1 MKKIISWFK
10 SNKSDFVLLLLVVI
24 LANLVGN
31 KAFFRLDITAP
42 KAYSLSKESKTLVQ
56 NLEEPLAI
64 KVFFTENLP
73 APYNTVE
80 QYIQDI
86 LLEYK
91 GAGNAN
97 FSYEFYDM
105 NLNESLDLAHS
116 YGLRQVQI
124 QEVKNNEVGF
134 KHAYM
139 GIVLLYGD
147 KIEVLD
153 GINSPNG
160 LEYKLTSQM
169 GKMISTVNALAGL
182 QNPLELTLYLTDE
195 LANFNI
201 SGFNQIEG
209 QVRKAFLKTNAQNQN
224 KINFSI
230 VKTTPETVE
239 DIASHYGFQKITWD
253 DPKTKTEGKGIIGL
267 VLSQNE
273 QFKTIPLSLAR
284 GFFGFAVSGLDTLE
298 TTLKDALQ
306 GLVSQSLEI
315 GYITGHGE
323 RALDNPQ
330 EQKIKQ
336 ITSDMYELKEL
347 NLAEETIPGNI
358 NTLIINGPQIEFS
371 EQELYTLDQFLLAGG
386 KLIVFIDP
394 FIEIQQQNNPY
405 AMPTY
410 LPVNSGLEKL
420 LTKYGLEIPKNY
432 VLDESCFES
441 VQQGLGK
448 IPLYFV
454 PVLQKNGLNQKNPI
468 GKNLGNVIMLNSG
481 SITLSE
487 SLKENKDLQTTII
500 AHSSPKSWLMK
511 DTINLNP
518 MMIMKPDAASMKSEY
533 LAVLLEGKFTSAFDG
548 IPESTTE
555 KVDTISATKPHLT
568 ESLQKG
574 ALLVFATSHIT
585 SPAVIDDTGNQGIAY
600 LVRNAIDYMNNKS
613 ELAEMRTKGL
623 SLDVLKKAS
632 NGSIQIAKI
641 ANQYI
646 LPLIVVI
653 IGFIV
658 WNARTVHRRKIRK
671 LYTSQDSRETDK
683 EFKNAKEK
691 KMETKND

>member
-1 MKKIISWFK
+1 MKKIISWLK
-10 SNKSDFVLLLLVVI
+10 SAKSDFILLLLVVV
-24 LANLVGN
+24 LANLVGS

-42 KAYSLSKESKTLVQ
+42 KAYSLSKESKILVQ
-56 NLEEPLAI
+56 NLEEPLAV

-73 APYNTVE
+73 APYNNVE
-80 QYIQDI
+80 QYVQDI
-86 LLEYK
+86 LLEYD
-91 GAGNAN
+91 GAGNDN

-105 NLNESLDLAHS
+105 NLNENLDLAHS

-153 GINSPNG
+153 GINSSNG

-182 QNPLELTLYLTDE
+182 QNPLELTLYLTED

-201 SGFNQIEG
+201 SGFNKIEG
-209 QVRKAFLKTNAQNQN
+209 QVRKAFLKTNAENQN
-224 KINFSI
+224 KLTFTI

-239 DIASHYGFQKITWD
+239 TIAEKYGFQKITWE

-284 GFFGFAVSGLDTLE
+284 GFFGFAISGLDSLE
-298 TTLKDALQ
+298 ENLEDALQ
-306 GLVSQSLEI
+306 GVVSQSLEI

-330 EQKIKQ
+330 EQRIKQ
-336 ITSDMYELKEL
+336 ITADVYELKEI
-347 NLAEETIPGNI
+347 NLAEQSIPASI
-358 NTLIINGPQIEFS
+358 NTVIINGPQVEFNDK
-371 EQELYTLDQFLLAGG
+371 ELYALDQFLLGGG
-386 KLIVFIDP
+386 KLILFIDP
-394 FIEIQQQNNPY
+394 FIEMQQQNNPY

-432 VLDESCFES
+432 VLDEACFES

-448 IPLYFV
+448 IPLYFA
-454 PVLQKNGLNQKNPI
+454 PVLQKSGLNQKNAI

-481 SITLSE
+481 SINLSDTL
-487 SLKENKDLQTTII
+487 LANKDIQTTIV
-500 AHSSPKSWLMK
+500 AQSSPKSWLMK
-511 DTINLNP
+511 DNINLNP
-518 MMIMKPDAASMKSEY
+518 MMIMKANKEAMKSEN
-533 LAVLLEGKFTSAFDG
+533 LAVLLEGNFTSAFDTA
-548 IPESTTE
+548 PEDETE
-555 KVDTISATKPHLT
+555 NFGAISATKPHLQT
-568 ESLQKG
+568 SIQKG
-574 ALLVFATSHIT
+574 SLLVFATSHIT

-623 SLDVLKKAS
+623 TLDVLKKAS
-632 NGSIQIAKI
+632 NTSIQIAKI
-641 ANQYI
+641 ANQYL
-646 LPLIVVI
+646 LPLLVVI
-653 IGFIV
+653 IGLIV
-658 WNARTVHRRKIRK
+658 WHGRTVHRRKIRK
-671 LYTSQDSRETDK
+671 LYASQDTRETDK
-683 EFKNAKEK
+683 EFKTGTEK
-691 KMETKND
+691 KANE